1 MARKVKALT
10 EKPAELA
17 TPKPVETP
25 TPRKKRR
32 SRPTVAQVGP
42 HPVDIHVGSRVR
54 LARLLGGKTQQWLA
68 QQVQLTFQ
76 QVQKY
81 ERGANRISCSMLSE
95 FATALDRPVPWFFL
109 EGPVDAADAGKIDR
123 AVGERQRLTYELTS
137 NFGKIR
143 SEPARQHLVALVRA
157 FAESQA
163 EDGKEPPP
171 AKRKTK
177 A

>member
-81 ERGANRISCSMLSE
+81 ERGANRISCSMLVSSSSV
-95 FATALDRPVPWFFL
+95 ATPDRTITGTASAKVCSHSRFS
-109 EGPVDAADAGKIDR
+109 GP
-123 AVGERQRLTYELTS
+123 
-137 NFGKIR
+137 
-143 SEPARQHLVALVRA
+143 
-157 FAESQA
+157 
-163 EDGKEPPP
+163 
-171 AKRKTK
+171 RK
-177 A
+177 